1 MQKEAGSLVWM
12 LDCLEV
18 TASTIFIYLFIFAGI
33 IIHVLE
39 LKASQSSRNKKPSKL
54 F

>member
-1 MQKEAGSLVWM
+1 MDARLFRGNSKYN
-12 LDCLEV
+12 
-18 TASTIFIYLFIFAGI
+18 FYLFIFAGI